1 MAGSKRRERERKKRA
16 AEVEILS
23 EMEIGN
29 KTHVKR
35 ESMTGA
41 QSPPLSLRLVISI
54 ADLAPLP
61 FPREDLGGRREERAC
76 RLADDGKLGF

>member
-1 MAGSKRRERERKKRA
+1 MKSGRKRERGREKERP

-41 QSPPLSLRLVISI
+41 QSPLSPTSDFHCRT
-54 ADLAPLP
+54 PLP
-61 FPREDLGGRREERAC
+61 FPREILGDERGVRA
-76 RLADDGKLGF
+76 G